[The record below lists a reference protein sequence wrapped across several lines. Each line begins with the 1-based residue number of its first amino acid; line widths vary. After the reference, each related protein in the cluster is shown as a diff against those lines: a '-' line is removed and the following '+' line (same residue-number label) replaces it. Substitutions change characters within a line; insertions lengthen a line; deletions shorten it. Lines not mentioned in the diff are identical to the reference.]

1 MCPANSA
8 TSFLDHIFCNGS
20 LIDFICNV
28 NVLYNMGL
36 YDHFPIEFFLKL
48 SNNSNDVN
56 NYSIEESHNTGTAGC
71 YLSILKFKN

>member
-1 MCPANSA
+1 M
-8 TSFLDHIFCNGS
+8 
-20 LIDFICNV
+20 